1 VPHFLHLGFSRI
13 MDWAFIKNRIVDWAL
28 LLVIQAV
35 IIRYESNTINLV
47 VLSLKGQKNVAAQK
61 LS

>member
-1 VPHFLHLGFSRI
+1 

-35 IIRYESNTINLV
+35 IIRSESNTINLV